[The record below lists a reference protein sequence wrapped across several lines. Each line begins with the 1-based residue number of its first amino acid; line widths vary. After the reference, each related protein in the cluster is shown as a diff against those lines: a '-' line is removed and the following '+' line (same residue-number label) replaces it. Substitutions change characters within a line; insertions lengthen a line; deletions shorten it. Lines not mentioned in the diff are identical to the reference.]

1 MKMENLIVRET
12 NMNLKEMGRDELK
25 IIYNA
30 INNPTYRVGDMI
42 NQVIDMVMVHIS
54 LIEVTDSETGDMVT
68 LPKTVIIDTK
78 GESYSCVSKGIYNAL
93 NNIIDIFGE
102 PSPENVI
109 SVKVVQKTGGKFNK
123 FLTLEIA

>member
-1 MKMENLIVRET
+1 MENLTIRTTET
-12 NMNLKEMGRDELK
+12 NLKEMTKDQLK
-25 IIYNA
+25 IVYNA

-42 NQVIDMVMVHIS
+42 NQVIDMVMVHITP
-54 LIEVTDSETGDMVT
+54 IEVTDSESEEVIT
-68 LPKTVIIDTK
+68 LPKTVIIDTQ

-109 SVKVVQKTGGKFNK
+109 SVKVVQKTGGKYNK
-123 FLTLEIA
+123 YLTLEIA

>member
-1 MKMENLIVRET
+1 MENNLTIRTTET
-12 NMNLKEMGRDELK
+12 NLKEMSKDQLK
-25 IIYNA
+25 IVYNA

-42 NQVIDMVMVHIS
+42 NQVIDMAMVHIAP
-54 LIEVTDSETGDMVT
+54 IEVSDSETGEMIM
-68 LPKTVIIDTK
+68 LPKTVIIDTQ